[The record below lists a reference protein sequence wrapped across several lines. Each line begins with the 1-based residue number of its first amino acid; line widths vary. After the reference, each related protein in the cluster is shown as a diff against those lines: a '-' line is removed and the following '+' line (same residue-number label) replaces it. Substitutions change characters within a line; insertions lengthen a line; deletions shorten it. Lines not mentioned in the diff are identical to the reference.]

1 MGTGTASEAVAPEHD
16 DAMVVAVVGA
26 DEVVRRRAIFA
37 LAQDRQLVSVVA
49 ASADELEPEAAG
61 RTDIVVIACRGRA
74 DERTAAIRAARAR
87 LPQARAI
94 IIATADANGVHKTL
108 EAGAKGFVFD
118 SDVIA
123 TLAPT
128 VRAVRAGQLVV
139 PPMAKASA
147 VRPPL
152 SYRERETLSLL
163 TLGLT
168 NAEIGRRLYVA
179 ESTVKCHLTSIFSKL
194 GVRSRHEAIARV
206 LDPQE
211 GLGLGVV
218 KLSGGDGQP
227 RSLDGMSSGPRRS
240 SAEDLRVD
248 LNRRVRPG
256 RIGPADRTTM
266 P

>member
-1 MGTGTASEAVAPEHD
+1 MGTVIAFEAVAPEHD
-16 DAMVVAVVGA
+16 DATLVAVVGA
-26 DEVVRRRAIFA
+26 DAVVRRRAIFA

-49 ASADELEPEAAG
+49 ASADELEPEDAH
-61 RTDIVVIACRGRA
+61 RTDIVVIACCARA

-87 LPQARAI
+87 LPNAQAI
-94 IIATADANGVHKTL
+94 IVATADANGVHKTL
-108 EAGAKGFVFD
+108 EAGAKGFVLD
-118 SDVIA
+118 SDVDA

-152 SYRERETLSLL
+152 SHREKETLSLL
-163 TLGLT
+163 MLGLT
-168 NAEIGRRLYVA
+168 NAEIGRRLYLA

-206 LDPQE
+206 RAPHD

-218 KLSGGDGQP
+218 KLP
-227 RSLDGMSSGPRRS
+227 
-240 SAEDLRVD
+240 AETTSR
-248 LNRRVRPG
+248 G
-256 RIGPADRTTM
+256 R
-266 P
+266 

>member
-1 MGTGTASEAVAPEHD
+1 MGTGTAFEAVAPEHD

-26 DEVVRRRAIFA
+26 DEVARRRAILA
-37 LAQDRQLVSVVA
+37 LAKDRQLVSVAA

-74 DERTAAIRAARAR
+74 DERTAAIRATRAR

-108 EAGAKGFVFD
+108 EAGADGFVFD
-118 SDVIA
+118 DDVDV

-152 SYRERETLSLL
+152 SYREKETLSLL
-163 TLGLT
+163 ALGLT

-206 LDPQE
+206 LDP
-211 GLGLGVV
+211 GDRLVLGVV
-218 KLSGGDGQP
+218 KLSGGDEQSRGEVH
-227 RSLDGMSSGPRRS
+227 DG
-240 SAEDLRVD
+240 ALRA
-248 LNRRVRPG
+248 LNTARHLPPV
-256 RIGPADRTTM
+256 A
-266 P
+266 

>member
-1 MGTGTASEAVAPEHD
+1 MGRVTAFEVAPEHD
-16 DAMVVAVVGA
+16 DATLVAVVGA
-26 DEVVRRRAIFA
+26 DAVVRRRASFA
-37 LAQDRQLVSVVA
+37 LGQDRQLVSVVA
-49 ASADELEPEAAG
+49 ASAAELEPEDAC
-61 RTDIVVIACRGRA
+61 RIDIVVIACSGTA

-87 LPQARAI
+87 LPEARAI
-94 IIATADANGVHKTL
+94 TIATADANGVRKTL

-118 SDVIA
+118 SHVDA

-152 SYRERETLSLL
+152 SYREKETLSLL
-163 TLGLT
+163 ALGLT

-206 LDPQE
+206 QDPQD

-218 KLSGGDGQP
+218 KLAGGGDQP
-227 RSLDGMSSGPRRS
+227 RGGTHDGAPASL
-240 SAEDLRVD
+240 
-248 LNRRVRPG
+248 NTVRHLP
-256 RIGPADRTTM
+256 PVA
-266 P
+266 

>member
-1 MGTGTASEAVAPEHD
+1 VSAFEAVAPEHG
-16 DAMVVAVVGA
+16 DATLVAVVGA
-26 DEVVRRRAIFA
+26 DAVVRRRAIFA
-37 LAQDRQLVSVVA
+37 LAQDRQLVSVVV
-49 ASADELEPEAAG
+49 ASADELEPHDAQ
-61 RTDIVVIACRGRA
+61 RTDIVVIACCARA

-87 LPQARAI
+87 VPKAPAI
-94 IIATADANGVHKTL
+94 IIATADANGVHKAL

-118 SDVIA
+118 SDVDT

-152 SYRERETLSLL
+152 SYREKETLSLL
-163 TLGLT
+163 MLGLT
-168 NAEIGRRLYVA
+168 NAEIGRRLYLA

-206 LDPQE
+206 RDPQD

-218 KLSGGDGQP
+218 KLAGGDDQP
-227 RSLDGMSSGPRRS
+227 RGGTHDGGPDPLKTARHYLPPV
-240 SAEDLRVD
+240 A
-248 LNRRVRPG
+248 
-256 RIGPADRTTM
+256 
-266 P
+266 

>member
-1 MGTGTASEAVAPEHD
+1 MGTGTALQAVAPEHD
-16 DAMVVAVVGA
+16 DAIVVAVVGA
-26 DEVVRRRAIFA
+26 DEVVRRRAILA
-37 LAQDRQLVSVVA
+37 LAQDRQLVSVGA
-49 ASADELEPEAAG
+49 ASADELEPENAG

-74 DERTAAIRAARAR
+74 DERTAAIRATRAR

-118 SDVIA
+118 SDVDA

-152 SYRERETLSLL
+152 SYREKETLSLL
-163 TLGLT
+163 ALGLT

-206 LDPQE
+206 LAPQD

-218 KLSGGDGQP
+218 KLSGGEGQL
-227 RSLDGMSSGPRRS
+227 RGGTHDSVSGP
-240 SAEDLRVD
+240 
-248 LNRRVRPG
+248 LNTAG
-256 RIGPADRTTM
+256 RLPPAA
-266 P
+266 